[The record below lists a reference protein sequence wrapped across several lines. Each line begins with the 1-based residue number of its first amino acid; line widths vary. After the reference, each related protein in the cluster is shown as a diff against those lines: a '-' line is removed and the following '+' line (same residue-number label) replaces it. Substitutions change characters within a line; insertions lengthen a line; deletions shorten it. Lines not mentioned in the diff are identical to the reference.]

1 MADKRKSLEVFAKTG
16 PGAEQPEGDLSD
28 LDAGHV
34 RPIGIGL
41 REGEILALDSIA
53 AEYAIS
59 RGSVMRIALRLF
71 IRDFR
76 AGKVDLS
83 PYVAEPL
90 PRKNRT
96 ILPK

>member
-1 MADKRKSLEVFAKTG
+1 MADKKKLAVFTPTG
-16 PGAEQPEGDLSD
+16 PRESGDVDTSD

-41 REGEILALDSIA
+41 REGEIAALDTIA

-59 RGSVMRIALRLF
+59 RGGVMRIALRLF
-71 IRDFR
+71 IREFR

-90 PRKNRT
+90 PQKNKV

>member
-1 MADKRKSLEVFAKTG
+1 MADKKRLEVFTKSG
-16 PGAEQPEGDLSD
+16 PGQQSESGDLSD
-28 LDAGHV
+28 LETGHV

-41 REGEILALDSIA
+41 REGEITALDSIA
-53 AEYAIS
+53 VEHGIS
-59 RGSVMRIALRLF
+59 RGGVIRIAIRLF

-76 AGKVDLS
+76 AGKIDLS

-90 PRKNRT
+90 PQKNRI

>member
-1 MADKRKSLEVFAKTG
+1 MADKKKLEVFSRTG
-16 PGAEQPEGDLSD
+16 PGEQPPEDMTD
-28 LDAGHV
+28 LDAGNV

-41 REGEILALDSIA
+41 REGEISALDTIA
-53 AEYAIS
+53 AEYGIS
-59 RGSVMRIALRLF
+59 RGGVMRIALRLF

-90 PRKNRT
+90 PPKNKV

>member
-1 MADKRKSLEVFAKTG
+1 MADKKKLDVFSKTG
-16 PGAEQPEGDLSD
+16 PGVDQPQGDISD

-41 REGEILALDSIA
+41 REGEITALDSIA
-53 AEYAIS
+53 VEHGIS
-59 RGSVMRIALRLF
+59 RGGVIRIAIRLF

-76 AGKVDLS
+76 AGKIDMT
-83 PYVAEPL
+83 PYVGKPL
-90 PRKNRT
+90 PQKNRI